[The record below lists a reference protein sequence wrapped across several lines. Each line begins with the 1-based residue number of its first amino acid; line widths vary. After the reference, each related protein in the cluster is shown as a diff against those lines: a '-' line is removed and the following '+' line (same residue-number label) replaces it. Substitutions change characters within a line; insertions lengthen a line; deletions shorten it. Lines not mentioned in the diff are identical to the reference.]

1 MNILKHKELL
11 HGLLKQGDVLN
22 TINGGGAMTYVEE
35 QVYDDHFVLTF
46 WAPTV
51 PAEAFHVVLNND
63 TLVVFSL
70 LPSADQMPDEAS
82 GAFNIPMFFRKF
94 TLPPYADEENIEAV
108 HEDNRLSIIIP
119 YKNGGVPVRK
129 INIRSDKDNK

>member
-1 MNILKHKELL
+1 MNILDNKNLL
-11 HGLLKQGDVLN
+11 HGLLQQGDMLN

-51 PAEAFHVVLNND
+51 PAEAFNVILNTN

-70 LPSADQMPDEAS
+70 LASTYTSEAQ
-82 GAFNIPMFFRKF
+82 GAFNIPTFFRKF
-94 TLPPYADEENIEAV
+94 TLPDYADAEHIEAI
-108 HEDNRLSIIIP
+108 HEDNRLSIIVP
-119 YKNGGVPVRK
+119 YKKGQVPLRK
-129 INIRSDKDNK
+129 INIKHNNNNL